1 MIKFDPITNRI
12 YNDDRSIK
20 IGYRETRVLELLLKH
35 APDIVSKQDIINYA
49 WGNEFIGDTSL
60 AKSIS
65 LLRQKFVKLGT
76 KDSPIVTVPK
86 VGYRLIDHCVCI
98 ESTVDDTS
106 ITAPEDTT
114 PPLPLP
120 DSEVK
125 ATSGEKHNG
134 TQALSVY
141 RKIAYSK
148 NLVCYFTASVL
159 LAASIALAFSKFH
172 DKSLHEVKPSDR
184 LTEYWIGQ
192 LQIFQ
197 DPQMTLTPELKRL
210 LNKYQCDCIAYISE
224 EPGYSELA
232 ILNKVTRKSVNIFYN
247 PSQLDKA
254 SKEIELFLGR
264 GSL

>member
-20 IGYRETRVLELLLKH
+20 IGYRESRVLELLLKH
-35 APDIVSKQDIINYA
+35 APDIVSKVDIINYA
-49 WGNEFIGDTSL
+49 WGSEFIGDTSL

-86 VGYRLIDHCVCI
+86 VGYRLIDHCICI
-98 ESTVDDTS
+98 ESTGDSTS
-106 ITAPEDTT
+106 ITEPEDTT
-114 PPLPLP
+114 
-120 DSEVK
+120 
-125 ATSGEKHNG
+125 ATQSDNELKKPSGEEQSE
-134 TQALSVY
+134 TQILPIY
-141 RKIAYSK
+141 RKIACYKNFACYSIAAA
-148 NLVCYFTASVL
+148 LV
-159 LAASIALAFSKFH
+159 AASIVLAFSKFH

-197 DPQMTLTPELKRL
+197 DPQMTLTPELKRI

-254 SKEIELFLGR
+254 SKEIELFLEK

>member
-20 IGYRETRVLELLLKH
+20 IGYRESRVLELLLKH
-35 APDIVSKQDIINYA
+35 APDIVSKVDIINYA
-49 WGNEFIGDTSL
+49 WGSEFIGDTSL

-86 VGYRLIDHCVCI
+86 VGYRLIDHCICI
-98 ESTVDDTS
+98 ESTGDGTS

-114 PPLPLP
+114 
-120 DSEVK
+120 
-125 ATSGEKHNG
+125 T
-134 TQALSVY
+134 TQADNELKTPSSEEHTETQILPIY
-141 RKIAYSK
+141 RKIACYKNFACYSIAAA
-148 NLVCYFTASVL
+148 LVTASIV
-159 LAASIALAFSKFH
+159 LAFSKFH

-197 DPQMTLTPELKRL
+197 DPQMTLTPELKRI

-232 ILNKVTRKSVNIFYN
+232 ILNKVTRKSVNVFYN

-254 SKEIELFLGR
+254 SKEIELFLEK

>member
-20 IGYRETRVLELLLKH
+20 IGYRESRVLELLLKH
-35 APDIVSKQDIINYA
+35 APDIVSKVDIINYA
-49 WGNEFIGDTSL
+49 WGSEFIGDTSL

-65 LLRQKFVKLGT
+65 LLRQRFVKLGV

-86 VGYRLIDHCVCI
+86 VGYRLIEHCVCI
-98 ESTVDDTS
+98 DSTDDDPI
-106 ITAPEDTT
+106 ITAPEEVA
-114 PPLPLP
+114 PVVQPSNESAPSLIEE
-120 DSEVK
+120 DSGNQ
-125 ATSGEKHNG
+125 T
-134 TQALSVY
+134 LSVY
-141 RKIAYSK
+141 RK
-148 NLVCYFTASVL
+148 
-159 LAASIALAFSKFH
+159 LAFSRSLACYVTAGVLVAISIVLALSKFH
-172 DKSLHEVKPSDR
+172 EKSLHEVKPSDR

-210 LNKYQCDCIAYISE
+210 LTKYQCDCIAYISE

-232 ILNKVTRKSVNIFYN
+232 ILDKVTRKSVNIFYE

-254 SKEIELFLGR
+254 SKEIELFLER